1 VQQTD
6 GCVGSYASVV
16 ALDGEFDLA
25 DRQRLADAF
34 DVAAQGAVVIVDLSQ
49 TTYIDS
55 TVLWQLVKLRNR
67 NGARPPAELILTQ
80 PTGSVLR
87 LFDVS
92 QLFDLFVVRPSAESA
107 LTELGWR
114 EKAKHIT
121 VVGRGRDAGG

>member
-1 VQQTD
+1 MQQTD
-6 GCVGSYASVV
+6 ACAASYPSVV

-25 DRQRLADAF
+25 DRQRIADAF
-34 DVAAQGAVVIVDLSQ
+34 DVAAQGGVVIVDLSQ

>member
-1 VQQTD
+1 
-6 GCVGSYASVV
+6 VGSYASVV

-67 NGARPPAELILTQ
+67 NAARPTAELILTQ

-92 QLFDLFVVRPSAESA
+92 QIFDLFVVRPSAESA

>member
-1 VQQTD
+1 MQQSD
-6 GCVGSYASVV
+6 VCAASHASIVT
-16 ALDGEFDLA
+16 LDGEFDLA

-34 DVAAQGAVVIVDLSQ
+34 EVAAQGAVVIVDLSR

-67 NGARPPAELILTQ
+67 NGARQPVELILTQ
-80 PTGSVLR
+80 PSGSVLR

-92 QLFDLFVVRPSAESA
+92 QIFDLFVVRPSAESA
-107 LTELGWR
+107 LSELGSR

-121 VVGRGRDAGG
+121 VVGRGRDGGG

>member
-6 GCVGSYASVV
+6 ACVGSYASVV

-92 QLFDLFVVRPSAESA
+92 QIFDLFVVRPSAESA

>member
-1 VQQTD
+1 M
-6 GCVGSYASVV
+6 GSYASVV

-67 NGARPPAELILTQ
+67 NGARPPVELILTQ

-92 QLFDLFVVRPSAESA
+92 QIFDLFVVRPSAESA

-121 VVGRGRDAGG
+121 VAGRGRDAGG